1 MRGISVSVT
10 VIVALACVGCSYLDM
25 GVASD
30 QPEWD
35 ESHALAEKSAAR
47 LRSER
52 LARVL
57 AVARAQSIAEAGD
70 YVLGPGDVLEVGVF
84 ALEEPGTT
92 TTLTCTV
99 GHDGKIALPWVESVR
114 VQGLTARQAAE
125 AVRAAYDGKYL
136 KNPQVTVAVT
146 EHRSS
151 VVIVT
156 GAVNKPGVYPLEYN
170 ASTVLEVLALAGVA
184 IREAGDEV
192 LLLRGG
198 DEVIPIDLTELI
210 DAANLALNLQ
220 VGDGDILIIPPQV
233 KQYIYVLGY
242 VRRPGVYKLENDTRV
257 DALRAVAFG
266 GGASAT
272 ARAQN
277 SYVIRETPVG
287 QQTIPV
293 DLRKIGRGKLPPF
306 YMRPGDTLVV
316 GTSGWARVSEFLR
329 PSMGASVSASAS
341 VLP

>member
-1 MRGISVSVT
+1 MRGISVVAT
-10 VIVALACVGCSYLDM
+10 VVLACVGCSHLDLD
-25 GVASD
+25 VASD
-30 QPEWD
+30 QPEWG
-35 ESHALAEKSAAR
+35 ESYVAAEKSPAR

-52 LARVL
+52 IARVL
-57 AVARAQSIAEAGD
+57 VAARAQPPREAQD
-70 YVLGPGDVLEVGVF
+70 YVVGASDVLQIGVF

-136 KNPQVTVAVT
+136 KNPQVTVTVT
-146 EHRSS
+146 EHHSS

-170 ASTVLEVLALAGVA
+170 ASTVLERLALAGGPT
-184 IREAGDEV
+184 REAGDEV

-210 DAANLALNLQ
+210 DAGNLALNLP
-220 VGDGDILIIPPQV
+220 VGDGDILTVPPQV

-242 VRRPGVYKLENDTRV
+242 VRRPGVYRLENGTRV

-266 GGASAT
+266 GGVTAT

-277 SYVIRETPVG
+277 SYVIRQVATG
-287 QQTIPV
+287 QETIPV
-293 DLRKIGRGKLPPF
+293 DLRKIGRGEAPPF
-306 YMRPGDTLVV
+306 YMRSGDTLVV
-316 GTSGWARVSEFLR
+316 GTSGWARFSEFFR
-329 PSMGASVSASAS
+329 PGMGASVSASAS